1 MAIRLNSSS
10 LPSFAQFHRSKSFRP
25 LMSTARLLRGNAMLM
40 RRKLLS
46 AARRFAAGI
55 DVSAREVRLV
65 IASRKRRGAHPVR
78 VEWIGAAPLPTGAM
92 SGMHIVER
100 ALVTEALASLC
111 ARWPRQ
117 LPMRGMPCSMAVP
130 GDTTSIS
137 LSAMTAAR
145 AHSDR
150 KVAPSCA
157 LGECEPFLVDG
168 AGQPCGHDADEARGG
183 ASHRLLQAR
192 VEVAAAARIALAS
205 VECEPQ
211 AALRALVHAGEHA
224 RIAGQRYGAIWA
236 GYGGI
241 FGWRIADRLVE
252 AAIRF
257 PGGEHP
263 DLDAALRLLAGAEG
277 LHAALVGGD
286 VALLERIGL
295 TLADIGERLGCS
307 AAPFECAPF
316 GRGPAALT
324 DREGW
329 KHGAAYAVAFGL
341 ALRGVTQ

>member
-1 MAIRLNSSS
+1 
-10 LPSFAQFHRSKSFRP
+10 
-25 LMSTARLLRGNAMLM
+25 MSTARLLRGNAMLM

-55 DVSAREVRLV
+55 DVGAREVRLV

-78 VEWIGAAPLPTGAM
+78 VEWIGTAPLPPGAM
-92 SGMHIVER
+92 SGVHIVER
-100 ALVTEALASLC
+100 ALVAETLASLC

-130 GDTTSIS
+130 GEEASIS

-145 AHSDR
+145 SYPNR
-150 KVAPSCA
+150 KDAASCGM
-157 LGECEPFLVDG
+157 GEGEPFLFDG
-168 AGQPCGHDADEARGG
+168 AGQPCGHDAGEGQGRG
-183 ASHRLLQAR
+183 SHGLVQAR
-192 VEVAAAARIALAS
+192 VELAAAARIALSS
-205 VECEPQ
+205 VECEPL
-211 AALRALVHAGEHA
+211 AALRALVYAGEHT
-224 RIAGQRYGAIWA
+224 RMAGERYGAIWA
-236 GYGGI
+236 GYGGV
-241 FGWRIADRLVE
+241 FGWRIADSAVE

-277 LHAALVGGD
+277 LDGALVGGD

-307 AAPFECAPF
+307 AAPFECSPF
-316 GRGPAALT
+316 GCRPAALG
-324 DREGW
+324 ELKGW
-329 KHGAAYAVAFGL
+329 KHGATFAVAFGL
-341 ALRGVTQ
+341 ALRGVAQ

>member
-1 MAIRLNSSS
+1 
-10 LPSFAQFHRSKSFRP
+10 
-25 LMSTARLLRGNAMLM
+25 MLM

-78 VEWIGAAPLPTGAM
+78 VEWIGAAPLPAGAM
-92 SGMHIVER
+92 SGVHIVER

-117 LPMRGMPCSMAVP
+117 LPMRGMPFSMAVP
-130 GDTTSIS
+130 GDAASIS
-137 LSAMTAAR
+137 LSAMTATR
-145 AHSDR
+145 SRSDR
-150 KVAPSCA
+150 KAASSCEI
-157 LGECEPFLVDG
+157 GEGEPFLFDL
-168 AGQPCGHDADEARGG
+168 AGQLCGHDAGEARAG
-183 ASHRLLQAR
+183 ASHPLLQSR
-192 VEVAAAARIALAS
+192 VEAAAAAHIALAS
-205 VECEPQ
+205 VECEPL
-211 AALRALVHAGEHA
+211 AALRALVHTGEHTRTA
-224 RIAGQRYGAIWA
+224 VQRYGAIWA
-236 GYGGI
+236 GYGGV

-263 DLDAALRLLAGAEG
+263 DLDAALRLLAGGEG

-316 GRGPAALT
+316 GCRPGALT
-324 DREGW
+324 DLEGW

-341 ALRGVTQ
+341 ALREVTQ